1 MRYITTTTGP
11 QPAVRSVSDHS
22 WHARAACYGVKPK
35 EADRLFFHG
44 PRNTRDRRQ
53 ARQVCA
59 ACPVRLDC
67 LNWALENKEDV
78 GMWGGLTPKERAKW
92 RTKLD
97 DRLDYGRVREA
108 VNGRDVHLSS
118 LERKAIISY
127 ACARGWRASRLAH
140 VLGVSVDWARDQM
153 REESEAIDD
162 RIRHT
167 VHSAPAP
174 VPTATAREADENAE
188 EPLTSGI
195 HDADNPD
202 AERSGEDI
210 VPVDRRVPEPVLFD
224 ELRKA
229 A

>member
-11 QPAVRSVSDHS
+11 QSDVRSISDHS
-22 WHARAACYGVKPK
+22 WHARAACYGIKPK
-35 EADRLFFHG
+35 EADRLFFHD
-44 PRNTRDRRQ
+44 PRHTRDRQQ

-67 LNWALENKEDV
+67 LNWALENKEKV
-78 GMWGGLTPKERAKW
+78 GMWGGLTPKERAQW

-108 VNGRDVHLSS
+108 VNGRDVHLSC

-140 VLGVSVDWARDQM
+140 VLGVSVDWARDVM
-153 REESEAIDD
+153 NEEAEAIDD
-162 RIRHT
+162 RIQHT

-174 VPTATAREADENAE
+174 IPTATALKADENAE
-188 EPLTSGI
+188 EPPTSDNQ
-195 HDADNPD
+195 DAGSPD
-202 AERSGEDI
+202 ATRTDEGLA
-210 VPVDRRVPEPVLFD
+210 PVDRHAPAPVLFD